1 MKGKEFINSK
11 WCKRAA
17 SAQEQSKI
25 KQNFGKWTARVNNTG
40 LLRRA
45 KQLYQFFISS
55 QITGTQKVIVAGA
68 LLYIISPLD
77 IIPDF
82 IPVIG
87 WLDDIGIAKFALSYI
102 FSQMDRVEQLEAEK
116 KAAIS
121 VNTNCSEEELLEQ
134 DIGGTNNSNFELHN
148 ISKESAFSLSCEAKE
163 STLHTKLNELAS
175 IANALH
181 ADGAETI
188 LGRIENRISEHKIQK
203 IAVVGR
209 YSTGKSSLI
218 NALLGKDILPS
229 SPVPTTKAITYIIK
243 GSEPSLFSEMRD
255 GEIVIHQSI
264 KDLKN
269 LYDKDIQKAAKITV
283 SLPDFPFSDLTIAD
297 TPGLEDPDHSVTQLT
312 LDILPETDAIVVVL
326 DANYMQSKVE
336 FEFIASLLQND
347 RERKLFV
354 VINKADGKSE
364 AEIKK
369 LEQLCRAHLINY
381 NIPNARVFVVS
392 AKEGQTNAGFL
403 GFKAALFKFLHNDI
417 KEEALRHVESE
428 LNAYSKTLLDA
439 CNNAVEISSLEK
451 QESFAKQKTAAE
463 NIQKITAEYETQK
476 NSVLHKFAAYRS
488 QFALDF
494 AAFIDELKASIR
506 QQVLSS
512 KLDTLR
518 NTENIAA
525 KVKQQIVS
533 FVDGK
538 LSEID
543 KSLQADFTSSQ
554 KQIKECLV
562 HLEIPIDAK
571 VTDYSEYAGLFVPT
585 VVATSLFF
593 CGFMSSIWVIIAAM
607 VGRNFF
613 EGAISRL
620 LSTVGINRVREKITE
635 EIFSNL
641 DREKRVLEAKLNEAF
656 DTMEN
661 ELLLS
666 FETAKKTAITP
677 LTFVASESTCNL
689 DEINSC
695 RDRLVEICKK
705 NEEINHGI
713 V

>member
-25 KQNFGKWTARVNNTG
+25 KQSFGKWTARVNNTG
-40 LLRRA
+40 LLGRA
-45 KQLYQFFISS
+45 KQLYQFFISP
-55 QITGTQKVIVAGA
+55 QITGTQKVVVAGA

-87 WLDDIGIAKFALSYI
+87 WLDDIGIASFALSYI

-116 KAAIS
+116 KAGIS
-121 VNTNCSEEELLEQ
+121 VNANCTEEELLEQ

-148 ISKESAFSLSCEAKE
+148 ISEESAFSLSCEVKE
-163 STLHTKLNELAS
+163 SALHTKLNELAA

-218 NALLGKDILPS
+218 NALLGKNILPS

-243 GSEPSLFSEMRD
+243 GTEPSLFSEMRD

-264 KDLKN
+264 EDLKN

-283 SLPDFPFSDLTIAD
+283 ALPDFPFSDLTIAD
-297 TPGLEDPDHSVTQLT
+297 TPGLEDPDQSVTQLT
-312 LDILPETDAIVVVL
+312 LDILPETDAVVVVL

-347 RERKLFV
+347 RDRKLFV

-369 LEQLCRAHLINY
+369 LEQLCRSHLINY

-392 AKEGQTNAGFL
+392 AKEGETNAGFL
-403 GFKAALFKFLHNDI
+403 GFKAALFKFLRNDI

-428 LNAYSKTLLDA
+428 LNAYSRTLLDA
-439 CNNAVEISSLEK
+439 CNNAVEVSSMD
-451 QESFAKQKTAAE
+451 QQQSVAKQKAAAE
-463 NIQKITAEYETQK
+463 SIQKITAEYETQK
-476 NSVLHKFAAYRS
+476 NSVLHKFAEYRS
-488 QFALDF
+488 QFSLEF

-506 QQVLSS
+506 QQVLAS

-518 NTENIAA
+518 NTEDIAA

-543 KSLQADFTSSQ
+543 KNLQADLASSQ
-554 KQIKECLV
+554 KQIKECLAR
-562 HLEIPIDAK
+562 LEIPIETK
-571 VTDYSEYAGLFVPT
+571 VTDYSEYSGLFVPA
-585 VVATSLFF
+585 VVATSFFF
-593 CGFMSSIWVIIAAM
+593 CGFFSFIWVVIAAM

-613 EGAISRL
+613 ESAISRL
-620 LSTVGINRVREKITE
+620 LSSVGINRVREEITD
-635 EIFSNL
+635 EIFANL
-641 DREKRVLEAKLNEAF
+641 DKGKKDLEAKLNEAF

-661 ELLLS
+661 ELILS
-666 FETAKKTAITP
+666 FETARKSAITP
-677 LTFVASESTCNL
+677 LTFVASESTCDL
-689 DEINSC
+689 DEISSC
-695 RDRLVEICKK
+695 RKRLVEFCKE
-705 NEEINHGI
+705 N
-713 V
+713 